1 MLKELEARVLRS
13 REIVRR
19 LRQGLPIVKPSG
31 LTSKTTFTKKEKEK
45 EKEKRSPA
53 KTRTKTKTQTKIQ
66 TPCPV
71 GKERNPATG
80 RCRKPP
86 CKSNSRYDSK
96 KKACVVRKR
105 PFKARTVKALQ

>member
-19 LRQGLPIVKPSG
+19 LRQGLPIGP
-31 LTSKTTFTKKEKEK
+31 SKTSFTKKQKS
-45 EKEKRSPA
+45 SPA
-53 KTRTKTKTQTKIQ
+53 KSKSKSK

-80 RCRKPP
+80 RCRNPP
-86 CKSNSRYDSK
+86 CNSNSRYDSK

>member
-19 LRQGLPIVKPSG
+19 LRQGLPIGP
-31 LTSKTTFTKKEKEK
+31 SKTSFTKKQKS
-45 EKEKRSPA
+45 SPA
-53 KTRTKTKTQTKIQ
+53 KSKSKSKSQTQTRTQ

-80 RCRKPP
+80 RCRNPP
-86 CKSNSRYDSK
+86 CNSNSRYDSK